1 MNDVLMPMLKIALVI
16 FMAGNLLE
24 MGLRLN
30 PEDALR
36 GLHNPRFVALTLIW
50 GFVVGP
56 ALAYAIT
63 LVVPLEPPNVI
74 GLILIGMTPCAP
86 FLPAMAHKAGGDLG
100 STAAFMLLTAAGMV
114 AFMPLAIPVMIK
126 GLNVDAWAI
135 AKPLLMVTVLPF
147 AIGMVILHASRAS
160 ADRLRPI
167 VKKTTVV
174 ATLALAALSIAV
186 YGEDLLGVRGSLAV
200 AAQIVFFLVVTTLP
214 YWFGFGLRHEQKIVL
229 SVGMATRNIGAAL
242 APLFSMPDV
251 DQRAV
256 VMVVLGFPIMVGFAF
271 LATKWFGHPA
281 AIGDPVVAS
290 TVPP

>member
-1 MNDVLMPMLKIALVI
+1 MNDVLMPLLKISLVI
-16 FMAGNLLE
+16 FMAGNLLD

-30 PEDALR
+30 PQDARR
-36 GLHNPRFVALTLIW
+36 GLRNPRFIALSLIW

-56 ALAYAIT
+56 ALAYGIT
-63 LVVPLEPPNVI
+63 LVVPLEHPYAI

-86 FLPAMAHKAGGDLG
+86 FLPAIVNKAGGDLG
-100 STAAFMLLTAAGMV
+100 STAAFMLLTSIAMV
-114 AFMPLAIPVMIK
+114 VFMPFAVPVMVK
-126 GLNVDAWAI
+126 GLTVDAWAI
-135 AKPLLMVTVLPF
+135 GKPLLMVIVLPF

-160 ADRLRPI
+160 ADKLRPI

-174 ATLALAALSIAV
+174 ATTALAALSIAV

-242 APLFSMPDV
+242 APLFAMPDM

-281 AIGDPVVAS
+281 AIGDHVVAS
-290 TVPP
+290 SVPR

>member
-1 MNDVLMPMLKIALVI
+1 
-16 FMAGNLLE
+16 MAGNLLE

-36 GLHNPRFVALTLIW
+36 GLQNPRFVALTLIW

-63 LVVPLEPPNVI
+63 LVVPLETPYAI
-74 GLILIGMTPCAP
+74 GLILVGMTPCAP
-86 FLPAMAHKAGGDLG
+86 FLPAMANKAGGDLG
-100 STAAFMLLTAAGMV
+100 SVAAFMLLVSAVMV
-114 AFMPLAIPVMIK
+114 VFMPLAVPVLIK

-135 AKPLLMVTVLPF
+135 AKPLLMVIVLPF
-147 AIGMVILHASRAS
+147 AIGMVVLHVSSAS
-160 ADRLRPI
+160 ADRLRPF

-174 ATLALAALSIAV
+174 ATIALAALSIAV
-186 YGEDLLGVRGSLAV
+186 YGKDLLGIRGSLAV

-214 YWFGFGLRHEQKIVL
+214 YWFGYGLRHEQKIVL

-242 APLFSMPDV
+242 APLFSVPGM

-271 LATKWFGHPA
+271 LATKLFGHPA
-281 AIGDPVVAS
+281 ALTMTSGLPSVRGACS
-290 TVPP
+290 ARRH